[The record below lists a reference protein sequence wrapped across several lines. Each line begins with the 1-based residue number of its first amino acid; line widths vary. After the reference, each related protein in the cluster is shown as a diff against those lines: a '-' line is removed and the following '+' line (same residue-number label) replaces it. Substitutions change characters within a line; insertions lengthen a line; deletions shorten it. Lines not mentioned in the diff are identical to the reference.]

1 MMKTIKKSE
10 LYNFTEKQK
19 TAQHA
24 VKKYKYTL
32 YGGAMGGGKSYWLR
46 WMLISLLLTWA
57 KKGIENVEVGLF
69 CEDYPTLK
77 DRQISKI
84 EKEFPKWMGTFHS
97 DHKAHG
103 KCFILEPEYGSGI
116 IKLRNL
122 DDPSK
127 YQCFRPGTE
136 TLTENGWKM
145 VENVSIGE
153 KVASL
158 NLESN
163 KVEFHRTAKTWS
175 YNFDGHLIETPLNK
189 SLIAFSVT
197 ENHKIPIRTRRGKD
211 YTLTEAQD
219 LPREF
224 YVPTNGEWNGKIKDT
239 FSIPKAKFHRE
250 KKPVVFDI
258 YDWMYFVGWYLSE
271 GSLHKDRY
279 AITISQN
286 RGPNHTKIE
295 NCIRRLGFVPH
306 IDDKSVRFNSR
317 SMYEYL
323 HQFGLCTDK
332 FIPREFLELHPK
344 YLKVLLS
351 SLLLGDGH
359 IYKNGYARYVTTSK
373 QLADDVMELSLR
385 LGYTPSLLRPDHI
398 KGRYPNAK
406 SIYHVGIRDRN
417 EGKIDRNNLIYTPYK
432 GKVHCI
438 TVEPH
443 HTVFIRYRDRVSVSG
458 QSAEFA
464 AIAVDELTKNE
475 FETFEDLR
483 NRLRWTGIEDVKF
496 LAGTNPGGIG
506 HAWAKKYWMD
516 KDFPPEETES
526 NEFAY
531 IQAKA
536 DDNPY
541 LAESYL
547 KQLDSLSPDKRK
559 AFRDGD
565 WDIFKGQY
573 FSEFRRE
580 IHVVEPFT
588 IPHDWRKFLMLDYGY
603 TKPSAVYWGAV
614 SPDDVLI
621 IYRELYKTELGY
633 SELVDE
639 AVSMYP
645 DSEEIKYW
653 VADPS
658 IWSKEPSNKGGM
670 SGAEVMQNRYREIKG
685 SGLNLVR
692 GVNDRLNGWALLREY
707 LKPYIR
713 EGELTAKLQIFSTC
727 TNLIRTLPSL
737 VYDTRRVED
746 LDTDGDDHAADA
758 IRYGIMSRPKAS
770 MNPERVKD
778 KQFDSVMRKKGLKRL
793 KSGERGFTF
802 IRK

>member
-127 YQCFRPGTE
+127 Y
-136 TLTENGWKM
+136 
-145 VENVSIGE
+145 
-153 KVASL
+153 
-158 NLESN
+158 
-163 KVEFHRTAKTWS
+163 
-175 YNFDGHLIETPLNK
+175 
-189 SLIAFSVT
+189 
-197 ENHKIPIRTRRGKD
+197 
-211 YTLTEAQD
+211 
-219 LPREF
+219 
-224 YVPTNGEWNGKIKDT
+224 
-239 FSIPKAKFHRE
+239 
-250 KKPVVFDI
+250 
-258 YDWMYFVGWYLSE
+258 
-271 GSLHKDRY
+271 
-279 AITISQN
+279 
-286 RGPNHTKIE
+286 
-295 NCIRRLGFVPH
+295 
-306 IDDKSVRFNSR
+306 
-317 SMYEYL
+317 
-323 HQFGLCTDK
+323 
-332 FIPREFLELHPK
+332 
-344 YLKVLLS
+344 
-351 SLLLGDGH
+351 
-359 IYKNGYARYVTTSK
+359 
-373 QLADDVMELSLR
+373 
-385 LGYTPSLLRPDHI
+385 
-398 KGRYPNAK
+398 
-406 SIYHVGIRDRN
+406 
-417 EGKIDRNNLIYTPYK
+417 
-432 GKVHCI
+432 
-438 TVEPH
+438 
-443 HTVFIRYRDRVSVSG
+443 